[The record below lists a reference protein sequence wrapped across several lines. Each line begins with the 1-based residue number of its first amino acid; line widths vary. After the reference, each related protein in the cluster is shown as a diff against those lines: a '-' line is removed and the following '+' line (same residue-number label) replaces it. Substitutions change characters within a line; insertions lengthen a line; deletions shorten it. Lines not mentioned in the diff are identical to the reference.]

1 MMRSLPMAPT
11 DRNVRPVVT
20 DPDQDARLLASLK
33 ALADGSRLAIFR
45 LIAAQDEPICA
56 CHIVDRFDLRQPTIS
71 HHLKV
76 LAEAGLITTERRGVW
91 AYYAID
97 PHGIGGIAS
106 SLIGLVPTAI
116 DLN

>member
-1 MMRSLPMAPT
+1 M
-11 DRNVRPVVT
+11 DQEIRPVVT
-20 DPDQDARLLASLK
+20 DPVEDARLLVALK
-33 ALADGSRLAIFR
+33 ALADASRLAILQ

-76 LAEAGLITTERRGVW
+76 LSEAGLITTERHGVW

-97 PHGIGGIAS
+97 PRGLGGVVS
-106 SLIGLVPTAI
+106 SMVGLAGRG
-116 DLN
+116 D